1 MLCLDYIADH
11 IRLYCSLLDKI
22 VIIILQAAI
31 ATLGANSTVP
41 DMDLDEVE
49 TTEKK
54 SKKKDK
60 KKRSAAEADTGNDTV
75 RQVVDAACSPL
86 LFGYLQITPLTF
98 QTSFS

>member
-1 MLCLDYIADH
+1 M
-11 IRLYCSLLDKI
+11 
-22 VIIILQAAI
+22 QAAI
-31 ATLGANSTVP
+31 ATLAANGTVP

-60 KKRSAAEADTGNDTV
+60 KKRSAAEADTGNGTI
-75 RQVVDAACSPL
+75 RQDVDGACSPL

-98 QTSFS
+98 HRQLSLSCLSRD